1 MGINRLHRNIMWSGD
16 RHPMNSCNLA
26 IKYRECRTSAPLTC
40 PRRRPCHSERSPANS
55 VLRSL
60 FVPIASRVGYGRGLR
75 SRGLVICSAEF
86 PSSRDVEETDSME
99 NPLPLNSILPR
110 LNTLMND
117 TPNQNSLSK
126 DVRVKGSIKFGKE
139 LQKIGA
145 PR

>member
-1 MGINRLHRNIMWSGD
+1 MGINRLHRKIMWSGD
-16 RHPMNSCNLA
+16 RYPMKSCNSA

-126 DVRVKGSIKFGKE
+126 DVPVKGEFGKE
-139 LQKIGA
+139 LPKIGA

>member
-1 MGINRLHRNIMWSGD
+1 MK
-16 RHPMNSCNLA
+16 SCNLA

-126 DVRVKGSIKFGKE
+126 DVQVKGKFGKE

>member
-1 MGINRLHRNIMWSGD
+1 VGINRLHRKIMWSGD
-16 RHPMNSCNLA
+16 RYPMKSCNSA

-126 DVRVKGSIKFGKE
+126 DVQVKGKFGKE

>member
-1 MGINRLHRNIMWSGD
+1 MK
-16 RHPMNSCNLA
+16 SCNLA

-40 PRRRPCHSERSPANS
+40 PRRRPCHSERPPANS

-75 SRGLVICSAEF
+75 SRGLVICSAEL

-117 TPNQNSLSK
+117 IPIQNSLSK
-126 DVRVKGSIKFGKE
+126 DLHVKGKFGKE

>member
-1 MGINRLHRNIMWSGD
+1 VGNNRLHRKIMWSGD
-16 RHPMNSCNLA
+16 RYPMKSCNSA
-26 IKYRECRTSAPLTC
+26 IKYRECRSSAPLTC

-126 DVRVKGSIKFGKE
+126 DVQVKGKFGKE

>member
-1 MGINRLHRNIMWSGD
+1 M
-16 RHPMNSCNLA
+16 
-26 IKYRECRTSAPLTC
+26 
-40 PRRRPCHSERSPANS
+40 RS
-55 VLRSL
+55 R

-99 NPLPLNSILPR
+99 NPLPLNSTLPR

-117 TPNQNSLSK
+117 IPNQNSLSK
-126 DVRVKGSIKFGKE
+126 DLHVKGKFGEE

>member
-1 MGINRLHRNIMWSGD
+1 M
-16 RHPMNSCNLA
+16 
-26 IKYRECRTSAPLTC
+26 
-40 PRRRPCHSERSPANS
+40 
-55 VLRSL
+55 RSL

-126 DVRVKGSIKFGKE
+126 DVPVKGEFGKE
-139 LQKIGA
+139 LPKIGA

>member
-1 MGINRLHRNIMWSGD
+1 MK
-16 RHPMNSCNLA
+16 SCNSA

-126 DVRVKGSIKFGKE
+126 DVQVKGKFGKE

>member
-1 MGINRLHRNIMWSGD
+1 MGINRLHRKIMWSGD
-16 RHPMNSCNLA
+16 RYPMKSCNSA

-126 DVRVKGSIKFGKE
+126 DVQVKGKFGKE

>member
-1 MGINRLHRNIMWSGD
+1 MGINRLHRKIMWSGD
-16 RHPMNSCNLA
+16 RYPMKSYNLA

-126 DVRVKGSIKFGKE
+126 DVPVKGKFGKE

>member
-1 MGINRLHRNIMWSGD
+1 VGINRLYRKIMWSGD
-16 RHPMNSCNLA
+16 RYPMKSCNSA

-126 DVRVKGSIKFGKE
+126 DVPVKGKFGKE